1 MLEKDIEQILFTK
14 EEIENRCAE
23 LGKQISEDY
32 KDKKPLIIGVLR
44 GCVPFMERIL
54 ENLDIYCTVD
64 FIKVS
69 SYEGTNST
77 GTLIIKQDITTSLVD
92 KEIILVE
99 DIVDTGLTIKK
110 LIPLLYDRGAKDVK
124 VCTLLHKTARE
135 KYHNDLD
142 YIGFFCE
149 DHFVVGFGLDYNEY
163 YRNLPYIGILKKE
176 IYNN

>member
-14 EEIENRCAE
+14 EEIEKRCAE

-69 SYEGTNST
+69 SYDGTNST

-110 LIPLLYDRGAKDVK
+110 LIPLL
-124 VCTLLHKTARE
+124 
-135 KYHNDLD
+135 
-142 YIGFFCE
+142 
-149 DHFVVGFGLDYNEY
+149 
-163 YRNLPYIGILKKE
+163 
-176 IYNN
+176 

>member
-1 MLEKDIEQILFTK
+1 MT
-14 EEIENRCAE
+14 
-23 LGKQISEDY
+23 ISFLSSVTTY
-32 KDKKPLIIGVLR
+32 IKSQ
-44 GCVPFMERIL
+44 
-54 ENLDIYCTVD
+54 YCHC
-64 FIKVS
+64 FNI
-69 SYEGTNST
+69 
-77 GTLIIKQDITTSLVD
+77 
-92 KEIILVE
+92 
-99 DIVDTGLTIKK
+99 IKK

-163 YRNLPYIGILKKE
+163 YRNLPYIGVLKKE

>member
-14 EEIENRCAE
+14 EEIENRCVE

-92 KEIILVE
+92 K
-99 DIVDTGLTIKK
+99 
-110 LIPLLYDRGAKDVK
+110 
-124 VCTLLHKTARE
+124 
-135 KYHNDLD
+135 
-142 YIGFFCE
+142 
-149 DHFVVGFGLDYNEY
+149 
-163 YRNLPYIGILKKE
+163 
-176 IYNN
+176 